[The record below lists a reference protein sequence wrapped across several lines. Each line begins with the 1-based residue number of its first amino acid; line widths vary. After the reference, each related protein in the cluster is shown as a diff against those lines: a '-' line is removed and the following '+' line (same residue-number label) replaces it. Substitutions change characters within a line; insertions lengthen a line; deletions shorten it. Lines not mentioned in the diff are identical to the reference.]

1 MSARKRSDCR
11 GCGSRDLALFLSLGE
26 TPLANAF
33 LRGSQLSQPE
43 PRFPLDVYFCG
54 KCSLVQLLNVVDP
67 EVMFRNYIYLTG
79 TSETI
84 ARHNADLTKEVV
96 QRQGLSG
103 DDLVVEIA
111 SNDGSLLKH
120 FQRRGIR
127 TVGVEPACNI
137 AEVARGQGIET
148 ITEFF
153 SSKCASEVRR
163 RYGPAS
169 VIVANN
175 VLAHVDDTQDF
186 LAGCRSLLKPD
197 GMLVIEVPYLGE
209 LLRNLEYDTIYHEHL
224 CYFSVIALMH
234 VYGAAGLAITDLERV
249 SIHGGSL
256 RIYARLGD
264 GGVGHGEKAWNLSEE
279 EKRTGLC
286 DIETY
291 LAFAEKVRASKS
303 QLLDFLH
310 SWRQEGKSIVG
321 YGAPAKGNTLLNFC
335 GIDTALL
342 PYTVDK
348 NSLKVGMYT
357 PGTHIP
363 VLPVEKLLEEQP
375 DGVLVLA
382 WNFAEEIMRQQQTYQ
397 RGGGKF
403 VVPIP
408 TPAVL

>member
-1 MSARKRSDCR
+1 MT
-11 GCGSRDLALFLSLGE
+11 LFLSLGE

-33 LRGSQLSQPE
+33 LLETQLSQPE
-43 PRFPLDVYFCG
+43 PRFPLDVYFCR
-54 KCSLVQLLNVVDP
+54 KCSLVQLLDVVEP

-79 TSETI
+79 TSETV
-84 ARHNADLTKEVV
+84 ARHNTDLAKQIV
-96 QRQGLSG
+96 QRQGLSRN
-103 DDLVVEIA
+103 DLVVEIA

-120 FQRRGIR
+120 FQRWGIC
-127 TVGVEPACNI
+127 TIGIEPAHNI
-137 AEVARGQGIET
+137 AKVARDQGIET
-148 ITEFF
+148 ISEFF
-153 SSKCASEVRR
+153 DSKCASEVRR

-169 VIVANN
+169 AIVANN
-175 VLAHVDDTQDF
+175 VLAHVDDTRGF
-186 LAGCRSLLKPD
+186 LTGCRSLLKPK
-197 GMLVIEVPYLGE
+197 GMLVVEVPYLGD

-224 CYFSVIALMH
+224 CYFSVTALMH

-264 GGVGHGEKAWNLSEE
+264 GGVEHGEKAWSLSEE

-310 SWRQEGKSIVG
+310 SWRQKGKSIVG

-335 GIDTALL
+335 GIDAALL

-348 NSLKVGMYT
+348 NPLKVGMYT
-357 PGTHIP
+357 PGARIP
-363 VLPVEKLLEEQP
+363 VLPVGKLLEEQP
-375 DGVLVLA
+375 DGVLMLA
-382 WNFAEEIMRQQQTYQ
+382 WNFAEEIMRQQQAYQ

-408 TPAVL
+408 TPSVL